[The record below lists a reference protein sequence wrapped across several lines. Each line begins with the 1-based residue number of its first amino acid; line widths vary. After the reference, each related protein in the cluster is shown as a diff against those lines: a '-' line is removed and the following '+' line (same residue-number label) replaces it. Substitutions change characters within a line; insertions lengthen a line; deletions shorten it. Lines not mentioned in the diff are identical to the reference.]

1 MEASIN
7 SVNLGNAGNSGVFR
21 LNLADSGLSSIR
33 YITVEDDNVIS
44 GGTGAAS
51 GFDLDLIKVSTTL
64 VTDPTKVAALPSLDA
79 FTFADSNVSFQ
90 PGFLRAW
97 NQGDP
102 ASWNQTD
109 LFGATGSNVNFPFAT
124 FSALDGINIAGIGSL
139 SLGEG
144 GQITFT
150 LNNPLST
157 ADLYLYVAD
166 AGGGND
172 GFQVKVSADAVPPPT
187 GLTLVGT
194 STGDVIDLT
203 QGANASVGL
212 GDDTVSGGSGN
223 DTISTGAGNDT
234 LDGGDGDDILNGGAG
249 NDILNGVKGND
260 VLNGGLG
267 SDTLT
272 GGLGNDRFVFDS
284 GAPFDSQTIG
294 IDTITDFAKG
304 DKIVLDRT
312 TFTHLKGGRLKRTD
326 FAIVKNLNQA
336 KQSDALITY
345 IRKSGALFY
354 NENGGKAGFGKGGQ
368 FADLASG
375 SNITVRDFTVVP

>member
-1 MEASIN
+1 MEASLN
-7 SVNLGNAGNSGVFR
+7 PVSLGNAGNSGVFK

-33 YITVEDDNVIS
+33 YITVEDDDVIS

-51 GFDLDLIKVSTTL
+51 GFDLDLIKVSTTP
-64 VTDPTKVAALPSLDA
+64 VTDPTQVAALPSLDA
-79 FTFADSNVSFQ
+79 FTFADSKVSFQ
-90 PGFLRAW
+90 PGFLRTW

-102 ASWNQTD
+102 ASWNQPD
-109 LFGATGSNVNFPFAT
+109 LFGANGSNVDFPFST
-124 FSALDGINIAGIGSL
+124 LSALDGINIAGTGSL

-144 GQITFT
+144 GKITFT
-150 LNNPLST
+150 LNNPIST

-172 GFQVKVSADAVPPPT
+172 GFRVKVSSDVVPPST

-194 STGDVIDLT
+194 TTNDVIDLT

-212 GDDTVSGGSGN
+212 GNDTINGGAGN

-234 LDGGDGDDILNGGAG
+234 LIGGDGDDILNGGAG
-249 NDILNGVKGND
+249 DDILDGVNGND
-260 VLNGGLG
+260 VLNGGTG

-272 GGLGNDRFVFDS
+272 GGLGNDRFVFDI
-284 GAPFDSQTIG
+284 GAPFDNQTIG
-294 IDTITDFAKG
+294 IDTITDFTKG

-312 TFTHLKGGRLKRTD
+312 TFTNLKVGRLNVAD
-326 FAIVKNLNQA
+326 FAIVKNLSQA
-336 KQSDALITY
+336 KKSAASFTY

-354 NENGGKAGFGKGGQ
+354 NENGAKAGFGKGSQ
-368 FADLASG
+368 FAALASG
-375 SNITVRDFTVVP
+375 SNITVRDFTVIA

>member
-1 MEASIN
+1 MDASIN
-7 SVNLGNAGNSGVFR
+7 SVLLGNSGSSGVFR

-64 VTDPTKVAALPSLDA
+64 VTDPNQVAALPSLSD
-79 FTFADSNVSFQ
+79 FTFADSNVAFQ

-109 LFGATGSNVNFPFAT
+109 LFGASGSSVDFPFAT
-124 FSALDGINIAGIGSL
+124 LSTLDGIGIAGAGSL

-144 GQITFT
+144 GRITFT
-150 LNNPLST
+150 LNDPTST
-157 ADLYLYVAD
+157 AGLYLYVAD

-172 GFQVKVSADAVPPPT
+172 GFQVKVSSDAVPPST

-194 STGDVIDLT
+194 TTSDVIDLT

-212 GDDTVSGGSGN
+212 GDDTIDGGVGN

-234 LDGGDGDDILNGGAG
+234 VSGGVGNDVLSGGAG
-249 NDILNGVKGND
+249 NDILTGGAGND
-260 VLNGGLG
+260 Q
-267 SDTLT
+267 
-272 GGLGNDRFVFDS
+272 FVFGS
-284 GAPFDSQTIG
+284 NARFNKQSIG
-294 IDTITDFAKG
+294 IDTITDFTKG
-304 DKIVLDRT
+304 DKIVFDRT
-312 TFTHLKGGRLKRTD
+312 TFTRISGSRLKPSD
-326 FAIVKNLNQA
+326 FAVVKNLSQA
-336 KQSDALITY
+336 KQSDALFTY

-354 NENGGKAGFGKGGQ
+354 NENRNKPNFGQGAQ
-368 FADLASG
+368 FIELTSKP
-375 SNITVRDFTVVP
+375 NLTVRDFTVVS